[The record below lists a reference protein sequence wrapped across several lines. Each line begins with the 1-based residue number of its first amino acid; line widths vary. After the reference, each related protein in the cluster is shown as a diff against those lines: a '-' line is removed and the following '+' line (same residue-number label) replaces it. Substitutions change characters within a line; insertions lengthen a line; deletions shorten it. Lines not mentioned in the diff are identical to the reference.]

1 MFEFAKLPD
10 NSICLNDEYGGSNM
24 LKLNLNRF
32 SLRNW
37 PKVSILPREG
47 VEAALEPSLED
58 DEDPEL
64 SKLRRFSTK

>member
-1 MFEFAKLPD
+1 MVCTRPLALYE
-10 NSICLNDEYGGSNM
+10 GSNISV
-24 LKLNLNRF
+24 KIRI
-32 SLRNW
+32 SQRNG

-47 VEAALEPSLED
+47 VEAALEPSLEED

>member
-1 MFEFAKLPD
+1 MVCTRSLALYE
-10 NSICLNDEYGGSNM
+10 GSNISV
-24 LKLNLNRF
+24 KIII
-32 SLRNW
+32 SQRNG

-47 VEAALEPSLED
+47 VEAALEPSLEED